1 MSWRTHLERI
11 INDEPRLF
19 RAQTELYVTR
29 LAVAVGLDPR
39 MRILDFGCGLGNG
52 GGHPGSAR
60 DFADLVALA
69 ARGHVLGP
77 CLRWAPSRLRVH
89 GTYLCPTPGTS
100 PGAAPRPLRGPG
112 SSTSPDWRPSP

>member
-39 MRILDFGCGLGNG
+39 MRILDFGC
-52 GGHPGSAR
+52 
-60 DFADLVALA
+60 
-69 ARGHVLGP
+69 RGHVLGP